1 MSSSVSTKR
10 RELRHRRHVSVR
22 KRISGTAERPRLAVF
37 RSSRHKSAKVI
48 DDVEGRTLAYAST
61 MEKDMRASTGGPLDA
76 AGEVGRRLAARAKEA
91 GVDTVVFD
99 RGGFKYHGRV
109 AALGD
114 AAREAGLKF

>member
-1 MSSSVSTKR
+1 MSTKR
-10 RELRHRRHVSVR
+10 RELRNRRHVSVR

-37 RSSRHKSAKVI
+37 RSSRHISAQVI

-61 MEKDMRASTGGPLDA
+61 MEKDMKSGTGGPLND
-76 AGEVGRRLAARAKEA
+76 AGEVGRRLATRAREV